1 MVNGEAPRIS
11 DHQAKLYAHLLMQQ
25 HANDDVEKLT
35 GILYDAQVEPKPHQI
50 DAALFALNTP
60 FLRGVI
66 LADEV
71 GLGKTI
77 EAGIVI
83 SQYWALRKRNVLVVV
98 PASLR
103 QQWLQELQEKFLL
116 PSVILDS
123 ESSPRWIKQ
132 GPKADAD
139 RRVLIC
145 SYEFARDNHKD
156 LLRPWDLVVSDEA
169 HRLRNL
175 WRGKAKTA
183 QAIAKIAG
191 ASEKNILM
199 TATPLQ
205 NRLEELYGLVSAFDP
220 DYFGSLG
227 AFRAR
232 YIADEQDANLRERMS
247 VLAKR
252 TLRKDADKY
261 IHFTDRLPL
270 TFEFMPSEAE
280 QELYQRVDDY
290 LHRDYLFAFDS
301 SQRALAEMVVR
312 KRLGSS
318 TRAVAATLER
328 ITNRLDG
335 SGAWE
340 AGTAPNEYL
349 GDEFASKQF
358 KQTSAR
364 EPRMAVG
371 SGHLQGAIREE
382 VAELRALA
390 ALARSVPV
398 DVKAVR
404 LIDAL
409 EAGFERLREI
419 GAPQKAIVFTESR
432 ETQMFLTQVLR
443 GAGYGDGLVLFNGS
457 NDLPEQRAIYREWLV
472 RNAGSDA
479 VTGVFAADMRKAL
492 VDHFRDSGQILI
504 ATEAAAEGI
513 NLQFCSMLVNYDLP
527 WNPQRVEQRI
537 GRVHRY
543 GQKHNVV
550 VANFL
555 NEGNVAERRVLQLL
569 QDKFKLFSEVF
580 GSSDEVLGSIEDGFD
595 FEKAVGEILSHCRT
609 EQELEDA
616 FAELEAKHASE
627 ISVGMERTRQRIFED
642 LDPRVQDLL
651 LSYDERTDAALT
663 RFERLLLAVTRH
675 ELADHAHFEG
685 DGHTFLLHSIP
696 PVLHEESGIET
707 GHYYFKS
714 HEIEGARRYRSSSSL
729 GQWVLTAAANR
740 SAPPSTLEFS
750 LSESDRA
757 GQAISRLLGRGGWL
771 GAALVRISTAQ
782 EGALEETRVIVSAF
796 MDDGTQLDDEYVE
809 DLLALACTS
818 TSTLEKIGTWG
829 HIEDD
834 LRARQDKFR
843 GEFENRVVS
852 HFDRQH
858 EILDQQRLDL
868 EADAAEKT
876 KTLRRQSDD
885 AYRKADSATDARER
899 HRLRKKGSQL
909 LNAAADLEDDMRVE
923 LRKLLRD
930 MTKTL
935 DEAEVAFQS
944 TVLSEELFR
953 VRWRIV
959 E

>member
-1 MVNGEAPRIS
+1 MVNSRAPRIS
-11 DHQAKLYAHLLMQQ
+11 DHQAKLYAHMLLQR

-50 DAALFALNTP
+50 DAALFALDTP

-83 SQYWALRKRNVLVVV
+83 SQSWALRERSILIIV

-116 PSVILDS
+116 PSVILDADS
-123 ESSPRWIKQ
+123 RNDWLKQ
-132 GPKADAD
+132 GPLADAD

-145 SYEFARDNHKD
+145 SYEFARTNYED
-156 LLRPWDLVVSDEA
+156 LLRPWDLVVADEA

-183 QAIAKIAG
+183 EAVAKIAS
-191 ASEKNILM
+191 ASTKNILM

-205 NRLEELYGLVSAFDP
+205 NRLEELYGLVSTFDP
-220 DYFGSLG
+220 DYFGSLP

-232 YIADEQDANLRERMS
+232 YVANEADSSLRERMS
-247 VLAKR
+247 LLAKR

-280 QELYQRVDDY
+280 RELYRRVDDY
-290 LHRDYLFAFDS
+290 LHRDFLFAFDS

-328 ITNRLDG
+328 IANRL
-335 SGAWE
+335 SGVGATSAENTW
-340 AGTAPNEYL
+340 ADYL
-349 GDEFASKQF
+349 GDEFTSEQLAAANRRTA
-358 KQTSAR
+358 QTYGT
-364 EPRMAVG
+364 G
-371 SGHLQGAIREE
+371 SHLQKAIQEE

-390 ALARSVPV
+390 ALARSVPI
-398 DVKAVR
+398 DTKAVR
-404 LIDAL
+404 LNDAIL
-409 EAGFERLREI
+409 AGFERLREI

-432 ETQMFLTQVLR
+432 ETQMFLAKVLR
-443 GAGYGDGLVLFNGS
+443 DSGFGDGLVLFNGS
-457 NDLPEQRAIYREWLV
+457 NDLPEQRAIYREWLT
-472 RNAGSDA
+472 RNKGSDA

-569 QDKFKLFSEVF
+569 QDKFRLFSEVF

-595 FEKAVGEILSHCRT
+595 FEKAVGEILARCRT

-627 ISVGMERTRQRIFED
+627 ISAGMERTRQRIFED

-651 LSYDERTDAALT
+651 LSYDDRTHAALT

-675 ELADHAHFEG
+675 ELANHARFEG
-685 DGHTFLLHSIP
+685 DGRTFFLLSTP
-696 PVLHEESGIET
+696 PALGATKDAEP

-714 HEIEGARRYRSSSSL
+714 HQIEGARRYRSSSDL
-729 GQWVLTAAANR
+729 GQYVLTSAASRNT
-740 SAPPSTLEFS
+740 PPSTLEFS
-750 LSESDRA
+750 LSQSNRVGRA
-757 GQAISRLLGRGGWL
+757 IANLRGKSGSL
-771 GAALVRISTAQ
+771 GAALVRIGTAK
-782 EGALEETRVIVSAF
+782 EGALEESRVVISAF
-796 MDDGTQLDDEYVE
+796 LDDGTQLDDEYTE
-809 DLLALACTS
+809 DLLALACTD
-818 TSTLEKIGTWG
+818 TSPLTTIANWDE
-829 HIEDD
+829 IEDD
-834 LRARQDKFR
+834 LRLKEDAFKD
-843 GEFENRVVS
+843 EFENRVVGY
-852 HFDRQH
+852 FDRQH
-858 EILDQQRLDL
+858 EILSQQRFDL
-868 EADAAEKT
+868 EAVVEEKT
-876 KTLRRQSDD
+876 KALQRQSAD
-885 AYRKADSATDARER
+885 AYKRADAATDARER
-899 HRLRKKGSQL
+899 HRLKKEGVRL
-909 LNAAADLEDDMRVE
+909 LDAVLDLGDE
-923 LRKLLRD
+923 LRDDLRKISRG
-930 MTKTL
+930 MQKTL
-935 DEAEVAFQS
+935 DEAEIAFQS
-944 TVLSEELFR
+944 TISSEGLFR